1 MWTYEHS
8 VETPLPQPAVWD
20 CYADPALWPEWDKEV
35 RELTLD
41 GPLAPGVRG
50 TLDLHG
56 LPPTDLTIPSVVP
69 GTSLTT
75 EVRIPDGTLLR
86 FTYHLAGVPGGTR
99 VTHRAELDGPS
110 AGQEFGASVT
120 APVPDTM
127 RALIHFAATRAR

>member
-8 VETPLPQPAVWD
+8 IEATLPQPAVWD

-35 RELTLD
+35 REVTLD
-41 GPLAPGVRG
+41 GPLASGARG
-50 TLDLHG
+50 TLDLYG
-56 LPPTDLTIPSVVP
+56 LPPTDLTIPSVIP
-69 GTSLTT
+69 GTALTT

-86 FTYHLAGVPGGTR
+86 FTHHLAGISGGTR
-99 VTHRAELDGPS
+99 VTHRAELDGRS

>member
-8 VETPLPQPAVWD
+8 IETALPQAAVWD
-20 CYADPALWPEWDKEV
+20 CYADPALWPAWDKEV

-41 GPLAPGVRG
+41 GPLTSGVRG

-69 GTSLTT
+69 GTALTT

-86 FTYHLAGVPGGTR
+86 FTYQLSGSPGGTR

-110 AGQEFGASVT
+110 AGQEFGATVT

-127 RALIHFAATRAR
+127 RALIRFAASRTR